1 MTQPKQK
8 PKIKLTRADYV
19 EMTPPFP
26 PGPRYQLINGEL
38 IEMAGPNDRHQVF
51 TGELYIALTI
61 QARESGIGETRI
73 APYDVAVD
81 EFNTFQ
87 PDLLYVS
94 NERREIFDGHGVT
107 GAPDLVV
114 EVLSDSTRRRDLT
127 EKLPVYG
134 SSGVREAW
142 VADLDSETVSQ
153 YVTDG
158 QTLTLERVYGAQET
172 LTSTT
177 MPGVSIDLAPI
188 FDRVRAAPTPTD

>member
-38 IEMAGPNDRHQVF
+38 IEMAGPNDQHQVF
-51 TGELYIALTI
+51 VGEMYIAVTV
-61 QARESGIGETRI
+61 QARELGIGQTRI
-73 APYDVAVD
+73 SPYDVAID

-94 NERREIFDGHGVT
+94 NERRGIFDGHGVT
-107 GAPDLVV
+107 GAPDVVV
-114 EVLSDSTRRRDLT
+114 EVLSDSTRRRDLE

-134 SSGVREAW
+134 ANGVREVW
-142 VADLDSETVSQ
+142 VVDLDAETVSK
-153 YVTDG
+153 YVGDG
-158 QTLTLERVYGAQET
+158 QSLIPDAVYPADGT
-172 LTSTT
+172 LTSQA
-177 MPGVSIDLAPI
+177 MPGVEVPLGPI
-188 FDRVRAAPTPTD
+188 FARVRGAPASQN